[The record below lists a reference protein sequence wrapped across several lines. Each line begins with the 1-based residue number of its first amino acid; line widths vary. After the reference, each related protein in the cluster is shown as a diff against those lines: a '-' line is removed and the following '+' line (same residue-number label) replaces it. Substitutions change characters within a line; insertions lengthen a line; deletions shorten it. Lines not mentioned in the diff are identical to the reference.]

1 MINERKATRTQRGNL
16 SNGNLSNR
24 VQDESRVGKSN
35 FFKFSPLDGSPPKS
49 QLIWHF
55 YSSPE
60 APPIKSA
67 AWVRKLNKLESAPP
81 IGKVM
86 HQINTLFVLYV
97 EDVDYNGIY
106 AVFVSYVEVYN
117 ERIYDLLDPN
127 GVNKTK

>member
-24 VQDESRVGKSN
+24 VQDESRV
-35 FFKFSPLDGSPPKS
+35 
-49 QLIWHF
+49 
-55 YSSPE
+55 
-60 APPIKSA
+60 
-67 AWVRKLNKLESAPP
+67 
-81 IGKVM
+81 
-86 HQINTLFVLYV
+86 

-117 ERIYDLLDPN
+117 ERIYDLLDPS